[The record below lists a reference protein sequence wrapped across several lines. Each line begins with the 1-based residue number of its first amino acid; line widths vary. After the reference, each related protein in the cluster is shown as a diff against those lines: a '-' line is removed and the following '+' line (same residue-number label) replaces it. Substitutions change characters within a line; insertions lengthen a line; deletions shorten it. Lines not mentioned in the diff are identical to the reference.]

1 MTGGTYKSCDAWL
14 LVHAQ
19 GAREGGRRNT
29 HAHTQATSHTMQL
42 PSCTSGS
49 ASALVAAAGEEA
61 REVDEEAREMDEEA
75 REMDEEVRDVDEEA
89 RVIDQA

>member
-14 LVHAQ
+14 LMHAQ

-29 HAHTQATSHTMQL
+29 HAHTQATTHTMQL

-61 REVDEEAREMDEEA
+61 REVDEEAREMDEE
-75 REMDEEVRDVDEEA
+75 VRDVDEEA

>member
-1 MTGGTYKSCDAWL
+1 M
-14 LVHAQ
+14 HAQ

-29 HAHTQATSHTMQL
+29 HAHTQATTHTMQL

-61 REVDEEAREMDEEA
+61 REVDEEAREMDEE
-75 REMDEEVRDVDEEA
+75 VRDVDEEA

>member
-1 MTGGTYKSCDAWL
+1 MVVDVCA
-14 LVHAQ
+14 
-19 GAREGGRRNT
+19 GARESGRRNT
-29 HAHTQATSHTMQL
+29 HIHTQLPATTHTMQL

-61 REVDEEAREMDEEA
+61 REVDEEAREMDEE
-75 REMDEEVRDVDEEA
+75 VRDVDEEA